1 MLNGGGTWQPNGATL
16 GLDPWSQ
23 SVTTKLYAAS
33 QCLRKTPKSLA
44 SVRD

>member
-23 SVTTKLYAAS
+23 TESRVGVPSETKL
-33 QCLRKTPKSLA
+33 RTWD
-44 SVRD
+44 SVNYIHS